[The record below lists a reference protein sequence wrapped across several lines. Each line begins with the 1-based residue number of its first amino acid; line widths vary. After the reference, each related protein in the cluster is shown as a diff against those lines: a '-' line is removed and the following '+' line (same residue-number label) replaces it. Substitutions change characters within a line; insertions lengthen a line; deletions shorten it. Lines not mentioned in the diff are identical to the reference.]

1 MSLNFKQ
8 IGQALSEVQDPEIHI
23 SITELGLIY
32 AVHVSNGEGQGE
44 GPSKD
49 KGASVKVQM
58 SLTSPACPYGPM
70 LIAAVHG
77 AVAKLP
83 GVRDVDV
90 DVVFVPPWDPRAM
103 ASEECKD
110 QLGIF

>member
-1 MSLNFKQ
+1 MQLTFKQ
-8 IGQALSEVQDPEIHI
+8 IGQALGQVEDPEIHI

-32 AVHVSNGEGQGE
+32 AVHVTNGAEG
-44 GPSKD
+44 KD
-49 KGASVKVQM
+49 GTSIKVQM
-58 SLTSPACPYGPM
+58 SLTTPACPYGPM